1 MVWKINKYSVTMSI
15 KVVNADKN
23 NLCFFFGLVKKG
35 SWDGST
41 VSCFQALCV
50 FSLSII
56 TCVSSMKTINNN
68 HRLCGKLFDKRSQ
81 ILMSLVPSHFNNN
94 I

>member
-1 MVWKINKYSVTMSI
+1 MSI

-23 NLCFFFGLVKKG
+23 NLCFFWSGKKRKLRRKYCIVFP
-35 SWDGST
+35 S
-41 VSCFQALCV
+41 FLR

-81 ILMSLVPSHFNNN
+81 ILMSLVPSHFNNTEVRMFL
-94 I
+94 